1 MSTEIR
7 TDSTIYAL
15 STPTGRGAVA
25 IIRISG
31 EKTAQ
36 ALDIITKNKVP
47 PPRQAAL
54 RRLYNPQNDGV
65 VDEALVIFFKA
76 PHSYSGEDMAEL
88 QVHGGAAV
96 IEETLAVL
104 SKIEGLAPAEAGA
117 FTRRAVLNG
126 RFDLTRAEAVAD
138 LIDAETHAQ
147 KTQALRQLRGELGAL
162 YGGWRGRLERAL
174 AHLEADIEF
183 ADEDLP
189 GGIGR
194 AVLSDVVA
202 LESEIR
208 THLAEGRGRALR
220 DGVEIAIIGAPN
232 VGKSS
237 LLNQLAGR
245 EAAIVSARAGTTRDI
260 IEVSMVIAGVPV
272 VVADTAGL
280 RAAGDEIE
288 REGVRRATKRAA
300 EADMKLFVFAPQD
313 AADSEKAASLWFHQE
328 DLSEIQPAAQDL
340 VIYNKSDLGAF
351 GEMDKAQL
359 DALETHGLAALS
371 DAPLSVSAK
380 TGDGMTALWAAL
392 EAHVSEAF
400 GLSDHPAL
408 TRQRH
413 QDALEAALVA
423 LARALNVPEDAGVL
437 ELVAE
442 DLRLAM
448 REIGRITGAVD
459 VEALL
464 DIVFRDFCIG
474 K

>member
-1 MSTEIR
+1 MNTEIAS
-7 TDSTIYAL
+7 DNTIYAL
-15 STPTGRGAVA
+15 STPAGRGAVA
-25 IIRISG
+25 IIRVSG
-31 EKTAQ
+31 EKTTQ
-36 ALDIITKNKVP
+36 AIDIITKNKVP
-47 PPRQAAL
+47 PARQAAV
-54 RRLYNPQNDGV
+54 RQLYNPQDGSV
-65 VDEALVIFFKA
+65 IDEALVLYFKA

-88 QVHGGAAV
+88 HVHGGAAV

-104 SKIEGLAPAEAGA
+104 SRIDGLAPAEPGA

-147 KTQALRQLRGELGAL
+147 KTQALRQLRGALGVL
-162 YGGWRGRLERAL
+162 YGGWRERLERAL

-183 ADEDLP
+183 ADEDLL

-194 AVLSDVVA
+194 AVLADVTA
-202 LESEIR
+202 LADEIR
-208 THLAEGRGRALR
+208 AHLAEGRGRALR

-300 EADMKLFVFAPQD
+300 EADMKLFVFAPQEE
-313 AADSEKAASLWFHQE
+313 ADIDRPELWFHQE
-328 DLSEIQPAAQDL
+328 DLSEIQPDAQD
-340 VIYNKSDLGAF
+340 VAIYNKSDLGAF
-351 GEMDKAQL
+351 DAIDKAQR
-359 DALETHGLAALS
+359 DALEAQGFAPLLAA
-371 DAPLSVSAK
+371 PLAVSAK
-380 TGDGMTALWAAL
+380 TGDGMAALWAVL
-392 EAHVSEAF
+392 EARVSEAF

-413 QDALEAALVA
+413 KDALESALVA
-423 LARALNVPEDAGVL
+423 LSRALDVPEDAGAL

-442 DLRLAM
+442 DMRLAM